1 MARAALRLAAIVGLV
16 AACTSSVTVV
26 SPTPTVAPTTG
37 APAATASPTAA
48 SLPPATFENVILGYR
63 IILPNDYR
71 RSSSRVLTGQPE
83 FLGDDRYTLQTESA
97 ERDAARE
104 ACLHDL
110 GDIPVPSPERDSDIQ
125 VSVSRNVSGVSV
137 TDWVSTPRV
146 PGAQPLRTHQ
156 TVEATSI
163 GGLEAVR
170 LVTDNAT
177 PETTAFVIRANDRM
191 YMLGLTQSSLPSR
204 LPKGWIDDI
213 ARTFTAIA
221 PVAFPSPSATTPPRE
236 AATRL
241 ANALAQAFSARDAEG
256 VARLMKPCWV
266 ALTPLIDGQ
275 PPGGVLNRSV
285 ALFTQA
291 LKARYAIG
299 NFTVVVDPT
308 VQVELQGGNER
319 MFVRSEWRES
329 DRTTQFDLYL
339 DPIDGQWVWTAAQPH
354 FQRTQVVN
362 GCIPYRS
369 PWVDGNASC

>member
-1 MARAALRLAAIVGLV
+1 
-16 AACTSSVTVV
+16 
-26 SPTPTVAPTTG
+26 
-37 APAATASPTAA
+37 
-48 SLPPATFENVILGYR
+48 
-63 IILPNDYR
+63 LPNGYR
-71 RSSSRVLTGQPE
+71 RSSSRVLAGQPE

-137 TDWVSTPRV
+137 TEWVSTPRV

-156 TVEATSI
+156 TVEPISI

-191 YMLGLTQSSLPSR
+191 YVLGPTQSSMPSS

-241 ANALAQAFSARDAEG
+241 ANALAQAFSNRDAEG

-266 ALTPLIDGQ
+266 ALTPLIDGR

-291 LKARYAIG
+291 LKTRYAIG

-308 VQVELQGGNER
+308 VQVELQGSNER

-354 FQRTQVVN
+354 FLQTQVVN